1 MKYLYGA
8 AVQGIQNF
16 IFQTNELKD
25 IVGASELVE
34 NICTKQ
40 FANILRVT
48 FENFKDL
55 KDDSNAIVN
64 AAGNI
69 KYIFEDEI
77 ACRNVYKYFPKQIV
91 EYAPGITIS
100 QAVEQYEND
109 ADFPMAVMNLEAK
122 LRVQRNQPMNSTT
135 IGLMGIQRS
144 RKTNMPTV
152 TIEDGEYLDDAT
164 FKKLYHNDRRKRTTR
179 NLCRKSFGLPVEE
192 RNLALDTSDITGKND
207 WIAVIHID
215 GNGLGQIVQKVGTSK
230 DDFKQFSQLLD
241 EATTKSAQEAFM
253 KTYTVEDN
261 KRIPFRTIVLSGD
274 DHTIICR
281 ADLALDY
288 AKTFI
293 ERFEENTKSLADLLL
308 KHNVFSEGAVKDRL
322 TACAGIAY
330 VKSSYPFSFAYE
342 LAEMLCSQAKKD
354 AKDKETIR
362 EGKELPASC
371 LMFHKIQDSFIES
384 WEEISDRELCP
395 SDVVSFEFGPYY
407 LHAPERK
414 RWTIKQLL
422 DAAKKLE
429 TSDDNAGNAAKSG
442 LRKWMSLLASSN
454 TGMAK
459 QKLKRLIEITQD
471 KELATFIR
479 SITKDDYIRTIDNK
493 NVIVYPAYDILAIHT
508 INNQETK

>member
-1 MKYLYGA
+1 MNYLYGA
-8 AVQGIQNF
+8 AVQGIQSF

-40 FANILRVT
+40 FENILKAT
-48 FENFKDL
+48 LEDFKDL
-55 KDDSNAIVN
+55 NDDPNAIVN

-69 KYIFEDEI
+69 KYIFEDEK
-77 ACRNVYKYFPKQIV
+77 ACRNVYKHFPKQIV

-100 QAVEQYEND
+100 QAVEKYEND
-109 ADFPMAVMNLEAK
+109 ADFPVAVMNLEAK
-122 LRVQRNQPMNSTT
+122 LRTQRNQPMNSTT

-179 NLCRKSFGLPVEE
+179 NLCRKSFGIPVEE
-192 RNLALDTSDITGKND
+192 KHLALDTSDITGKND

-215 GNGLGQIVQKVGTSK
+215 GNGLGQIVQKVGTCK
-230 DDFKQFSQLLD
+230 DDFKQFSLLLD
-241 EATTKSAQEAFM
+241 AATTKSAKEAFI
-253 KTYTVEDN
+253 KTYTVEDK

-281 ADLALDY
+281 ADLALEY
-288 AKTFI
+288 TKIFL
-293 ERFEENTKSLADLLL
+293 ERFEENTRSLAGLLL
-308 KHNVFSEGAVKDRL
+308 KHNVFTEGIVKDRL

-330 VKSSYPFSFAYE
+330 AKSSYPFSFAYE

-384 WEEISDRELCP
+384 WEEISARELRP
-395 SDVVSFEFGPYY
+395 SESASFEFGPYY
-407 LHAPERK
+407 LHTPEK
-414 RWTIKQLL
+414 TRWTIDQLTK
-422 DAAKKLE
+422 AVKKLE
-429 TSDDNAGNAAKSG
+429 TSDDYAGNAAKSG
-442 LRKWMSLLASSN
+442 LRKWMSLLASN
-454 TGMAK
+454 DAGMAK
-459 QKLKRLIEITQD
+459 QKLKRLIEITQN

-479 SITKDDYIRTIDNK
+479 SITKDDFTRTIDNK
-493 NVIVYPAYDILAIHT
+493 VINVYPTYDILAIHT